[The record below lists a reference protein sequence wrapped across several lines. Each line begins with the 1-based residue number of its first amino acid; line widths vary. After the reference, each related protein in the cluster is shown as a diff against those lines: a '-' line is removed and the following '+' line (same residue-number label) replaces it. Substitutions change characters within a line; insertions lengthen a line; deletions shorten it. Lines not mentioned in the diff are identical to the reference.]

1 MQIDD
6 SIRKSIDPAVQWVLS
21 MSGPI
26 VASLIAICV
35 GIAISVVLRAA
46 VRPWRKRL
54 SPQALLVIR
63 KAITY
68 GVTAIVLVTILQQF
82 GFKLT
87 ALLGAAG
94 IAGIAIGFAAQTSLS
109 NMISG
114 LFLIWEKP
122 FKVGDVII
130 VEGRKGVV
138 ESIDLLSMTLRTLD
152 NLSVRFP
159 NETLVKSELVN
170 ITKHPI
176 RRFDIVFG
184 VAYRSDPNEVFSV
197 LRKVAAKNR
206 FVLDEP
212 KPLICFTGFG
222 ESQLDFKFGVWH
234 EKDDWIA
241 MRNAILTDLK
251 KALEDAGIEIPFP
264 HRVLLQPDAETT
276 TAPESEVAE
285 S

>member
-1 MQIDD
+1 MAAAEPSTEDLAPLWEFAGDWVGPVLASSVAI
-6 SIRKSIDPAVQWVLS
+6 IAGIVLS
-21 MSGPI
+21 I
-26 VASLIAICV
+26 
-35 GIAISVVLRAA
+35 VLRAL

-54 SPQALLVIR
+54 SPQSLLVIR
-63 KAITY
+63 KAILY
-68 GVTAIVLVTILQQF
+68 GVSVIVIITVLQQF
-82 GFKLT
+82 GFKFT

-130 VEGRKGVV
+130 VEGTKGVV

-159 NETLVKSELVN
+159 NETLVKSELTN
-170 ITKHPI
+170 ITKHPV
-176 RRFDIVFG
+176 RRFDIYFG
-184 VAYRSDPNEVFSV
+184 VAYRSDPEHVMAV
-197 LRKVAAKNR
+197 LRRVSADNR

-212 KPLICFTGFG
+212 KPLIAFTGFG

-234 EKDDWIA
+234 EKNDWIP
-241 MRNAILTDLK
+241 MRNSILTDLK
-251 KALEDAGIEIPFP
+251 KALEAEGIEIPFP
-264 HRVLLQPDAETT
+264 HRVVITPEENRETGET
-276 TAPESEVAE
+276 VDD
-285 S
+285 

>member
-1 MQIDD
+1 M
-6 SIRKSIDPAVQWVLS
+6 SISNLFSEKWDPLVEKLLDL
-21 MSGPI
+21 SGPI
-26 VASLIAICV
+26 ISSLVAILV
-35 GIAISVVLRAA
+35 GLVISVLLRAA
-46 VRPWRKRL
+46 LRPWKRKL

-63 KAITY
+63 KAIAY
-68 GVTAIVLVTILQQF
+68 SVTGIVVITVLQQF

-122 FKVGDVII
+122 FKIGDVII
-130 VEGRKGVV
+130 IAGHKGVV
-138 ESIDLLSMTLRTLD
+138 ESIDLLSLTLRTLD
-152 NLSVRFP
+152 NLSVRLP
-159 NETLVKSELVN
+159 NETLVKSELINV
-170 ITKHPI
+170 TKHPV
-176 RRFDIVFG
+176 RRFDILVG
-184 VAYRSDPNEVFSV
+184 VAYKSDPDEVFRV
-197 LRKVAAKNR
+197 LEEVAKNNA

-234 EKDDWIA
+234 EKEDWIP

-251 KALEDAGIEIPFP
+251 KAFEREGIEIPFP
-264 HRVLLQPDAETT
+264 HRMILTPDAE
-276 TAPESEVAE
+276 VASPVE
-285 S
+285 EK

>member
-1 MQIDD
+1 MSVNQTVLENL
-6 SIRKSIDPAVQWVLS
+6 DPLVQLVMSW
-21 MSGPI
+21 SGPVI
-26 VASLIAICV
+26 ASLVAILV
-35 GIAISVVLRAA
+35 GLVISMVLRAA
-46 VRPWRKRL
+46 IRPWSRKL

-68 GVTAIVLVTILQQF
+68 TVTAIVIITILQQF
-82 GFKLT
+82 GFKLS

-122 FKVGDVII
+122 FQVGDVIVI
-130 VEGRKGVV
+130 AGRKGVV
-138 ESIDLLSMTLRTLD
+138 ESIDLLSLTLRTLD

-170 ITKHPI
+170 ITKHPV
-176 RRFDIVFG
+176 RRFDILFG
-184 VAYRSDPNEVFSV
+184 VAYKSDPEHVFSV
-197 LRKVAAKNR
+197 LRRVAADNP

-212 KPLICFTGFG
+212 KPLISFTGFG
-222 ESQLDFKFGVWH
+222 ESELSFKFGVWH

-241 MRNAILTDLK
+241 MRNAILADLK
-251 KALEDAGIEIPFP
+251 KGLEEEGIEIPYP
-264 HRVLLQPDAETT
+264 HRVIVSAGNET
-276 TAPESEVAE
+276 AVIDD
-285 S
+285 